1 MPQNAVRKLHK
12 LLYGL
17 KQASRQWFLKF
28 SSVLMSLGFQ
38 KSHIDHTLFVR
49 NVKGKYVAVLVY
61 VDDVIIVANDDEEV
75 STLKTDLQKAFKLR
89 DLGSLQYFLGLEIAR
104 SAKRISVCQRKY
116 MLELLEETRLLAC
129 KPFSIPMDP
138 NVKLILDSN
147 EPVIDD
153 QQLYKPITPPQ

>member
-1 MPQNAVRKLHK
+1 
-12 LLYGL
+12 
-17 KQASRQWFLKF
+17 
-28 SSVLMSLGFQ
+28 MSLGFQ

-75 STLKTDLQKAFKLR
+75 STLKTDLQKAFKMR

-104 SAKRISVCQRKY
+104 SAKGISVCQRKY

-129 KPFSIPMDP
+129 KPLSIPMDP

-147 EPVIDD
+147 EHVIDD
-153 QQLYKPITPPQ
+153 PQLYKSITPPQ